1 MKRFYMRRCLLFFFF
16 AVVAGFSSWG
26 QINMATTGSNTQNF
40 NTLPTSGTTTWTD
53 NSTIA
58 NWYSQ
63 RTGTGTSIV
72 ADGGTNTGGNLYSY
86 GTGTNTDRA
95 LGTIGSGNAAAGS
108 FAHGVQLRNTSG
120 AAITDI
126 KVTYTLEQW
135 RNSTAA
141 AQSITAYYKISSSA
155 ITALN
160 PNSNATWTAIPGLTL
175 NSPITG
181 GAAGALDGNNGANRV
196 TATAVSI
203 PSLSLANGDY
213 IMIKWEDP
221 DHTGTDH
228 GLSIDDVTIDW
239 TIPVSNNAN
248 LSNLALS
255 TGSLTPPF
263 ASATTSYT
271 STVANAV
278 SSITVTPTTADV
290 NATVTVNGTPVT
302 SGNPSGSI
310 ALNVGSNIITV
321 VVTAPDLI
329 TTKTYTVD
337 VTRQAPGVAT
347 LTITSPLPD
356 FGNVCIN
363 TTTSP
368 GSFTLDGSSLDGSN
382 ISLSALAGFSYSLSA
397 GGPFNSTLSFS
408 YTGGGFTGQLIYV
421 VFNPTAV
428 QSYSGNIVLNGGG
441 VSNFNVAAAGIG
453 VNSAPTVTTG
463 TSSSVGA
470 TSAVC
475 AGTIPATG
483 CSAITDYGI
492 EFSSTNGFPDGTGT
506 KVSSTNLS
514 GINFSSTLSG
524 LAPNTRYYYK
534 AYATTASTTVYGTQ
548 QFFTCTPLPV
558 IMSGQP
564 SFSYTE
570 NFSDIANWTN
580 FFISGTGANHFGG
593 LSATGSGGIPN
604 GTTITASTQSF
615 QGAGSASGGV
625 HRGTDQSPSSTSI
638 VLLSTG
644 ASPENSTSAAIDF
657 YLDFTGVNA
666 GTLSFDY
673 STIIN
678 GTGDRKG
685 SVRVYTTTDGITFT
699 ELTFAS
705 VLNLANGAPVT
716 SGSKNNIALPSSFNN
731 SPTARIRFYYSNGTG
746 GTTGSRP
753 KISID
758 NLNVTAVATTPC
770 SSPTAAP
777 TALTFGTITDV
788 SIQGSF
794 TAASPASDGYVVV
807 MSTNSSLTS
816 NPTDGTIYN
825 IGDNLGDGSVIS
837 TGASTSFTATGLTPL
852 TTYYFFIFS
861 MNNVC
866 TGGPLYYTATV
877 LNGQATTIAGLPPCS
892 APAGQP
898 TNLVFGSPGVNSI
911 PGSFTATTAD
921 EYLVLRSTSSSLS
934 NNPVNGQVYNTGDV
948 LGNATVVERG
958 TSTSFT
964 ANGLLSNTLYY
975 FYVFAIN
982 SQNCVNGP
990 AYNIVS
996 PLTGSQ
1002 STQPLPPCSTPTT
1015 QPTALTFNASNTAVS
1030 GAFTPST
1037 GGADNYLV
1045 VMSTSSSLS
1054 TLPVDNTD
1062 YNSGDALGGGTVVGN
1077 SPINSFVIT
1086 GLTSGTTYYFY
1097 IFAENKNC
1105 SGGTKYLTSSPLTGS
1120 KVTGTDPVLNFYFGT
1135 LHSHSDY
1142 SDGNKDHP
1150 GYTPTDDYTYAQ
1162 TAQCMD
1168 YLGISE
1174 HNHFSSVDNPG
1185 NVISNYHLGP
1195 VQANNYTTAHPGF
1208 LALYGMEW
1216 GVISGGGHVVVYGDG
1231 LDQLWGWETGAG
1243 GWGPTDNYDVFV
1255 PKNVYTGST
1264 GLFKTVNDNVS
1275 LNAFATLAHPNSGDY
1290 NNIANIAYDAVADAA
1305 IVGAAVESGPATST
1319 NTTYSNPGSSM
1330 SYLSYYRTMLAR
1342 GYHLG
1347 PVIDHDNHNTTFGHT
1362 TYSRTAVLS
1371 PALTK
1376 TDFIS
1381 SVRNMRFYATQDCDT
1396 KVDFTINT
1404 KEMGSVLTDRYGP
1417 AISVLMTDVSTN
1429 LSSAVIRVMAGTP
1442 GSGTTAVKID
1452 SAIGPSLNWV
1462 DQSLANMATGYYYID
1477 ISIGSARIVTSPIWY
1492 TRNDGN
1498 IALPVTLV
1506 SFTAEKLNTSA
1517 LLKWTTSQELNSSR
1531 FIVERSGTGT
1541 DWQPIATV
1549 MAAGNSA
1556 LPIDYSAIDQHPAKG
1571 MNLYRLKMVDLDNQT
1586 KYSAI
1591 RRVNFEAPYTLTVY
1605 PNPAAKTLQVAT
1617 DNANWLN
1624 GGTLN
1629 VVDMRGE
1636 ILLTKQLNN
1645 SAAVIQLNIENLSAG
1660 IYILQVTDKTGAVR
1674 RLKFVKE

>member
-1 MKRFYMRRCLLFFFF
+1 MKRFLLLRYFLLFCFTGL
-16 AVVAGFSSWG
+16 VSYNGWS
-26 QINMATTGSNTQNF
+26 QINMTTTGSNTQNF
-40 NTLPTSGTTTWTD
+40 NTLPTSGSATWTD
-53 NSTIA
+53 NTTIT

-63 RTGTGTSIV
+63 RTGTGTTV
-72 ADGGTNTGGNLYSY
+72 LADAGTNTGGNLYSY
-86 GTGTNTDRA
+86 GTGINAERA

-120 AAITDI
+120 ATITDI

-141 AQSITAYYKISSSA
+141 AQAITVYYKKSSSA

-160 PNSNATWTAIPGLTL
+160 PNSNATWTAVAGLTL

-203 PSLSLANGDY
+203 PSLTLADGEY

-239 TIPVSNNAN
+239 TVPVSTNAN
-248 LSNLALS
+248 LSNLVLS

-263 ASATTSYT
+263 AQATTSYT
-271 STVANAV
+271 STVSNAV
-278 SSITVTPTTADV
+278 SSITVTPTTADA

-302 SGNPSGSI
+302 SGTPSGSI
-310 ALNVGSNIITV
+310 SLNVGSNIITIM
-321 VVTAPDLI
+321 VTAPDLT

-337 VTRQAPGVAT
+337 VTRQAAGIPT
-347 LTITSPLPD
+347 LTITSPLPN

-363 TTTSP
+363 TTTAP

-382 ISLSALAGFSYSLSA
+382 IVLSALTGFTYSLTS
-397 GGPFNSTLSFS
+397 GGTYTSTLSFS
-408 YTGGGFTGQLIYV
+408 YSGSSFTGQVIYV
-421 VFNPTAV
+421 KFNPTAV

-441 VSNFNVAAAGIG
+441 VTNFNVAALGAG
-453 VNSAPTVTTG
+453 VNTAPSVTTG
-463 TSSSVGA
+463 GSSSVGA

-475 AGTIPATG
+475 AGTIPSAGCAT
-483 CSAITDYGI
+483 ITDYGI
-492 EFSSTNGFPDGTGT
+492 EFSTTNGFPDGTGT
-506 KVSSTNLS
+506 KVSSSNLS
-514 GINFSSTLSG
+514 GINFSSTLTG

-534 AYATTASTTVYGTQ
+534 GYVTYASTTVYGTQ
-548 QFFTCTPLPV
+548 QQFTCTALPV
-558 IMSGQP
+558 VMSAQP

-580 FFISGTGANHFGG
+580 FFISGTGANHFSG
-593 LSATGSGGIPN
+593 LGAAGSGGIPN
-604 GTTITASTQSF
+604 GTTLTASTLSF
-615 QGAGSASGGV
+615 QTGSPSTSGGV
-625 HRGTDQSPSSTSI
+625 HKGTDQVPPNTNI
-638 VLLSTG
+638 ILLSTG
-644 ASPENSTSAAIDF
+644 TTDNTTSAAIDF
-657 YLDFTGVNA
+657 YMDFTGVNA
-666 GTLSFDY
+666 GTLSFDWAVV
-673 STIIN
+673 N
-678 GTGDRKG
+678 NQTGDRKG
-685 SVRVYTTTDGITFT
+685 SLRVYTSTDGVTFT
-699 ELTFAS
+699 DLTFAD
-705 VLNLANGAPVT
+705 VLNVANNSGS
-716 SGSKNNIALPSSFNN
+716 SGSKTNIALPASFNN
-731 SPTARIRFYYSNGTG
+731 NPTARLRFYYHNGSG
-746 GTTGSRP
+746 GATGSRP

-770 SSPTAAP
+770 TSPTAAA

-837 TGASTSFTATGLTPL
+837 TGASTSFTVTGLTPL

-892 APAGQP
+892 APSAQP
-898 TNLVFGSPGVNSI
+898 TNLVFGTPGVNSI

-948 LGNATVVERG
+948 LGNATVVQRSS
-958 TSTSFT
+958 STSFT
-964 ANGLLSNTLYY
+964 ANSLVPNTLYY
-975 FYVFAIN
+975 FYVFAVN
-982 SQNCVNGP
+982 SQNCVSGP
-990 AYNIVS
+990 AYNITS

-1002 STQPLPPCSTPTT
+1002 TTQPLPPCAAPTS
-1015 QPTALTFNASNTAVS
+1015 QPTALSFNASNTAVS

-1037 GGADNYLV
+1037 GGADDYLV
-1045 VMSTSSSLS
+1045 VISTSSSLS
-1054 TLPVDNTD
+1054 SPPADNTD
-1062 YNSGDALGGGTVVGN
+1062 YNPGDALGGGTVISN
-1077 SPINSFVIT
+1077 SAINSFVTT
-1086 GLTSGTTYYFY
+1086 GLTSGTTYYFF
-1097 IFAENKNC
+1097 IFAANRNC
-1105 SGGTKYLTSSPLTGS
+1105 SGGTKYLTTSPLTGS
-1120 KVTGTDPVLNFYFGT
+1120 KVTGTDPVLNYYFGT

-1142 SDGNKDHP
+1142 SDGNKDNP
-1150 GYTPTDDYTYAQ
+1150 GFTPADDYAYAL

-1185 NVISNYHLGP
+1185 NTIANYHLGP
-1195 VQANNYTTAHPGF
+1195 VQANNFTTAHPGF

-1216 GVISGGGHVVVYGDG
+1216 GVISGGGHVVIYGDG

-1243 GWGPTDNYDVFV
+1243 AWGPSDNYDVFV
-1255 PKNVYTGST
+1255 PKNVYTGSS
-1264 GLFKTVNDNVS
+1264 GLFKKVNENFS
-1275 LNAFATLAHPNSGDY
+1275 LNAFATLAHPNTGDY
-1290 NNIANIAYDAVADAA
+1290 NNIANIAYDIVADSA
-1305 IVGAAVESGPATST
+1305 IVGAAVETGPATST

-1330 SYLSYYRTMLAR
+1330 AYLSYYRTLLAK

-1347 PVIDHDNHNTTFGHT
+1347 PAIDHDNHNTTFGRT
-1362 TYSRTAVLS
+1362 TFSRTAVVS

-1404 KEMGSVLTDRYGP
+1404 KQMGSVITDRYGP
-1417 AISVLMTDVSTN
+1417 AISVLLTDATSN
-1429 LSSAVIRVMAGTP
+1429 LSSAVIRVMAGVP
-1442 GSGTTAVKID
+1442 GSGTGAVKID
-1452 SAIGPSLNWV
+1452 SAIGPSLNRV
-1462 DQSLANMATGYYYID
+1462 DQTLANMSTNYYYLD
-1477 ISIGSARIVTSPIWY
+1477 ISVGSARIITSPIWY

-1506 SFTAEKLNTSA
+1506 SFTAGKLNNGT
-1517 LLKWTTSQELNSSR
+1517 LLKWTTDQEINSSW
-1531 FIVERSGTGT
+1531 FIVERSVNGT
-1541 DWQPIATV
+1541 DWEPVITV
-1549 MAAGNSA
+1549 AASGNSA
-1556 LPIDYSAIDQHPAKG
+1556 IPIDYSAIDQYPAKG
-1571 MNLYRLKMVDLDNQT
+1571 LNFYRLKMVDMDNGF
-1586 KYSAI
+1586 KYSI
-1591 RRVNFEAPYTLTVY
+1591 TRRVNFDSKYTYSVY
-1605 PNPAAKTLQVAT
+1605 PNPATDVLFINVDNSTRTNGTIDLLNTQGQKIKSQNFSGTMQTVKLDISGFAKGVYFIRFTTADGDINIQKF
-1617 DNANWLN
+1617 
-1624 GGTLN
+1624 
-1629 VVDMRGE
+1629 
-1636 ILLTKQLNN
+1636 IKQ
-1645 SAAVIQLNIENLSAG
+1645 
-1660 IYILQVTDKTGAVR
+1660 
-1674 RLKFVKE
+1674 